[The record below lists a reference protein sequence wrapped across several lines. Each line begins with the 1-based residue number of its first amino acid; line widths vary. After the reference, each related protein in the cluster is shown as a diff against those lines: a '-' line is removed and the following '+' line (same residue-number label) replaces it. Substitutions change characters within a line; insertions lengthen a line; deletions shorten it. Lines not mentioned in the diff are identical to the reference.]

1 MGSTGI
7 RPRRNVTLGLTTTVD
22 FIGRPLGPRPT
33 ISIERWHVGQ
43 CASIRGCGGT
53 AGRLTG
59 SAVLLA
65 DNQVCFLTGVL
76 DLCHRLEQWE
86 PDELRGS
93 CPVLRAAAGEA
104 PAADSTLAAHDGAWR
119 VPVPLS
125 HHGCLEP
132 PHCRLARGG
141 RESSDV
147 AAALVTQACS
157 DNSVDPRGLILH
169 SDNGSPM
176 RGSTMT
182 STLQWLGIVPSFSRP
197 HVADDN
203 PYSEALFRTMKH
215 TPAYPHFP
223 FADVVP
229 AQRWVAR
236 FVSWYNGDHRHSGI
250 KYVTPDERHYG
261 LEEDVLAHRR
271 ELYERARRAN
281 PQRWS
286 GPTRNWAPVEV
297 VVLNPEP
304 PSRQAAA

>member
-1 MGSTGI
+1 MRGVYLYLYLIMDVWS
-7 RPRRNVTLGLTTTVD
+7 RR
-22 FIGRPLGPRPT
+22 I
-33 ISIERWHVGQ
+33 VG
-43 CASIRGCGGT
+43 
-53 AGRLTG
+53 
-59 SAVLLA
+59 
-65 DNQVCFLTGVL
+65 
-76 DLCHRLEQWE
+76 
-86 PDELRGS
+86 
-93 CPVLRAAAGEA
+93 
-104 PAADSTLAAHDGAWR
+104 WR
-119 VPVPLS
+119 VA
-125 HHGCLEP
+125 E
-132 PHCRLARGG
+132 